1 MPKFFTVTNMICVAV
16 GTFAVGSIIYMNI
29 TTVSFAD
36 KPAEA
41 RVPVAEVRSGNP
53 LLEAT
58 KDDVAGWFPG
68 TCFAEIYMKNP
79 SYKGGLIQGCI
90 DKTAQEIK
98 AQTGVALSAEDFR
111 SPEVISHFKTVYGAG
126 NPWRS

>member
-29 TTVSFAD
+29 TTVSFGD
-36 KPAEA
+36 KPAKA
-41 RVPVAEVRSGNP
+41 VAPVAEVRSGNP
-53 LLEAT
+53 LLGAT

-79 SYKGGLIQGCI
+79 SYKGELIQGCI
-90 DKTAQEIK
+90 DKTVQEIK